1 MKELRRHTDHPV
13 GLILIL
19 VGLMILASPV
29 FEPVVSAQSPA
40 TTPGWT
46 FTGSLNADRF
56 GHTATLL
63 PNGKVLVVGG
73 GGFPCSGN
81 FCYSTVN
88 GSTELYDPAT
98 GTWSLTGS
106 LIQRRTGHSATL
118 LQNGQVLVMGG
129 SNYGYDIG
137 FFAYVNSVELY
148 DPTTGSWHAAA
159 SPVATSIAHSATL
172 LKNGKVFAV
181 FVMNPSSSGL
191 SSELYYPGTG
201 CWTSADTPT
210 NLGVLR

>member
-63 PNGKVLVVGG
+63 KNGKVLAVFVKN
-73 GGFPCSGN
+73 PSTSGL
-81 FCYSTVN
+81 SA
-88 GSTELYDPAT
+88 ELYDP
-98 GTWSLTGS
+98 GTGS
-106 LIQRRTGHSATL
+106 
-118 LQNGQVLVMGG
+118 
-129 SNYGYDIG
+129 
-137 FFAYVNSVELY
+137 
-148 DPTTGSWHAAA
+148 
-159 SPVATSIAHSATL
+159 
-172 LKNGKVFAV
+172 
-181 FVMNPSSSGL
+181 
-191 SSELYYPGTG
+191 
-201 CWTSADTPT
+201 WTSADTPT
-210 NLGVLR
+210 NLGVLRPLFNGKILSVSRNSSELYDAATGKWTSAVGLNVI